1 MGTMT
6 YLATVTTFLTGL
18 VSAAAIVLGIALI
31 ALATPAIRSNHTARI
46 NRHESIPTYYRG
58 VVFGH

>member
-6 YLATVTTFLTGL
+6 YLATVTAFLTSL
-18 VSAAAIVLGIALI
+18 VAAAAIVLGLAVIAI
-31 ALATPAIRSNHTARI
+31 AVPAIRSNHAARI